1 MRARVSQ
8 LSLFTRVFLHCEI
21 LWFSLCLST
30 SPCGG
35 SFKRTCQRSVKF
47 WTCFQCPCPWRT
59 RCYWCGKLSGRGSI
73 FFDGKGKVSREVFV
87 LLRKGVQGPFLYHT
101 IWFCTIP
108 YDFIIL
114 NAPGIR
120 NPKPRPVYP
129 DMLSL
134 ARLVRSPV
142 LCCYVFRYSTILIN
156 DGRLRF
162 SLLCT
167 HVQMINP
174 TILLIFI
181 HLIFKAVIEGC

>member
-8 LSLFTRVFLHCEI
+8 LSLFTRVFLLHCES

-59 RCYWCGKLSGRGSI
+59 SCYWCGKLSGRGSI
-73 FFDGKGKVSREVFV
+73 FFRWEGEGFERSFCFFKEGDPRAIFV
-87 LLRKGVQGPFLYHT
+87 PYHMILYHT
-101 IWFCTIP
+101 IWFYNSECSWDTG
-108 YDFIIL
+108 IL
-114 NAPGIR
+114 NL
-120 NPKPRPVYP
+120 NPFIQ
-129 DMLSL
+129 L

-142 LCCYVFRYSTILIN
+142 LCCYVFRYSTISKS
-156 DGRLRF
+156 DGHLRF

-167 HVQMINP
+167 HVQMIQQF
-174 TILLIFI
+174 L
-181 HLIFKAVIEGC
+181 